1 MADWELDG
9 PPWMTYVD
17 TDEVYLRGQAGS
29 VGSGLLGGWS
39 QANLGGSFG
48 AREGNE
54 AEVRKTIREI
64 ARRRARDVLEY
75 PPGQHIP
82 IPHGD

>member
-9 PPWMTYVD
+9 PPWTPYVD
-17 TDEVYLRGQAGS
+17 PDEAYLRSQAGS

-39 QANLGGSFG
+39 QATLGGSFG

-54 AEVRKTIREI
+54 EVRKTIAEI
-64 ARRRARDVLEY
+64 ARRRGRSVLEY
-75 PPGQHIP
+75 PAGEHIP
-82 IPHGD
+82 IPHAD

>member
-1 MADWELDG
+1 MADFVLDG

-17 TDEVYLRGQAGS
+17 TDEAYLRGQAGS

-39 QANLGGSFG
+39 QATLGGSFG

-54 AEVRKTIREI
+54 AEVKKTIAEI
-64 ARRRARDVLEY
+64 ARRRGRRVLEY
-75 PPGQHIP
+75 PQGQHIP
-82 IPHGD
+82 IPHAD

>member
-1 MADWELDG
+1 MAQWVLDG

-17 TDEVYLRGQAGS
+17 PDEVYLRGQAGS

-39 QANLGGSFG
+39 QATLGGSFG

-54 AEVRKTIREI
+54 AEVRKTIAEI
-64 ARRRARDVLEY
+64 ARSRARRVLEY
-75 PPGQHIP
+75 PPGEHVP
-82 IPHGD
+82 IPHAD